1 MAGYL
6 SYTLN
11 NWSGMI
17 YKYIFSLVF
26 FGHFLFVDSQSY
38 PQWDF
43 RFPLDI
49 DAVVSG
55 SFGELRSNHFHSG
68 VDLATNG
75 KIGLPVYSADEGYVS
90 RIVVSPVGFGKALYI
105 DHPNGYTSVYAHL
118 SGFIDVIEK
127 KVVDLAYQK
136 ESFALDELFEP
147 GEITVSKGQMI
158 AYSGNS
164 GSSGGPHLHFEIRET
179 SQEKP
184 VNVLKFNFPVEDKK
198 APHIQSVCIYPLD
211 DIASVNGQQEP
222 LRIPAV
228 FYNGAF
234 HLRGNP
240 KIEVSGTIGIGIET
254 FDYYSHS
261 WRKCGVYAITLRE
274 DGNVIFRS
282 QLDGFLFQD
291 TRYINSHIDYAR
303 KQMTGITIQKS
314 FLDLNNR
321 LNIYTTDEN
330 RGRINVIAG
339 VKQRLDYIVEDA
351 AGNKSELSFA
361 VNGAQRKVA
370 SKSRAIELIDPLKP
384 YLFQKDGF
392 LVTIPANTFY
402 ESVVPDFQ
410 VIDAD
415 CRCPRIKVLNPNVPF
430 QNYVEVTIPV
440 PPAYQNKKGLTGVFI
455 NRSGKTDYAG
465 GTLTNGSM
473 IIRTREG
480 GIYGLAVDSLA
491 PTIAPVRL
499 PVGYNYRSREAIEL
513 RLDDDFSGVDEYRC
527 TVDGAWALFE
537 YDSKSKSLKGYFKH
551 LRITKGAKH
560 NLTVEVSDR
569 TGNVSKWQ
577 TSFVY

>member
-1 MAGYL
+1 
-6 SYTLN
+6 
-11 NWSGMI
+11 MI
-17 YKYIFSLVF
+17 YKYIFALALL
-26 FGHFLFVDSQSY
+26 GHFLLAESQSY
-38 PQWDF
+38 PQWNF

-68 VDLATNG
+68 VDLTTNG
-75 KIGLPVYSADEGYVS
+75 ETGLPVYCVDEGYVS

-118 SGFIDVIEK
+118 NGFNGVIEK
-127 KVVDLAYQK
+127 KVIDLAYQK
-136 ESFALDELFEP
+136 QSFALDVSFEP
-147 GEITVSKGQMI
+147 GEMTVSKGEMI

-179 SQEKP
+179 AQQKP

-211 DIASVNGQQEP
+211 DVASVNGKQKP

-240 KIEVSGTIGIGIET
+240 KIEASGTIGVGIET
-254 FDYYSHS
+254 FDYYSNS

-282 QLDGFLFQD
+282 QLDGFLFRD

-303 KQMTGITIQKS
+303 KQMTGVTIQKS

-321 LNIYTTDEN
+321 LNIYNTDEN
-330 RGRINVIAG
+330 RGRIKTIAG
-339 VKQRLDYIVEDA
+339 VKQQLNYTVEDA
-351 AGNKSELSFA
+351 AGNQSELSFT
-361 VNGAQRKVA
+361 VIGSKRKILT
-370 SKSRAIELIDPLKP
+370 KSRALELIDPLKP
-384 YLFQKDGF
+384 YSFQKDGF
-392 LVTIPANTFY
+392 SITIPANTFY
-402 ESVVPDFQ
+402 EPIVSDFE

-415 CRCPRIKVLNPNVPF
+415 SMYPRIKVLDAKIPF
-430 QNYVEVTIPV
+430 QNYVEVALPV
-440 PPAYQNKKGLTGVFI
+440 PSACQNVKGLTGVSV
-455 NRSGKTDYAG
+455 NNSGRMTYAG
-465 GTLTNGSM
+465 GTLSNGTM
-473 IIRTREG
+473 VIRTRVG
-480 GIYGLAVDSLA
+480 GTYGLAVDSLP
-491 PTIAPVRL
+491 PTIAPVKF
-499 PVGYNYRSREAIEL
+499 PIGNNFRSRKAIEI
-513 RLDDDFSGVDEYRC
+513 RLDDDFSGINEYSC
-527 TVDGAWALFE
+527 TIDGAWALFE
-537 YDSKSKSLKGYFKH
+537 YDPKSKSLKGYFKY
-551 LRITKGAKH
+551 LRITKGEKH
-560 NLTVEVSDR
+560 NLTVEASDR